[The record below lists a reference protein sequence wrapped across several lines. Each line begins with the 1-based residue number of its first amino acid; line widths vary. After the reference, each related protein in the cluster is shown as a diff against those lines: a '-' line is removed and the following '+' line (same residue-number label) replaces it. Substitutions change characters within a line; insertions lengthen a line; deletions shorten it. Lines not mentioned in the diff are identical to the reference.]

1 MNKSRSTLKEY
12 QVVFTDQK
20 LKERNSFFD
29 ADFWEKGNI
38 LTDFCSPWNEDPFSK
53 IEFTALHDAENFYFR
68 FIVFDAEICLD
79 KKDNSVE
86 SIGNSDRVE
95 LFFRTD
101 ENINPYYCVEMDTAA
116 RIMDFKAYP
125 NKDFNF
131 EWNWPKNEIEVQ
143 SQKKETSFEVAGRI
157 SIQSLKDL
165 KLLQNNSIEA
175 GIYRA
180 KFSLVE
186 NLQYEPT
193 WISWVN
199 PNTETPNFHIASSF
213 GKLTFMQ

>member
-1 MNKSRSTLKEY
+1 MKEY
-12 QVVFTDQK
+12 QVVLVDK
-20 LKERNSFFD
+20 KSKNWNEISNLS
-29 ADFWEKGNI
+29 FWEKANC
-38 LTDFCSPWNEDPFSK
+38 LTDFCCPWKEDSISK
-53 IEFTALHDAENFYFR
+53 IEFRAVYDLENFYFKFR
-68 FIVFDAEICLD
+68 VFDTDIYRD

-95 LFFRTD
+95 LFFRTN
-101 ENINPYYCVEMDTAA
+101 ESLNPYYCLEIDTAG

-125 NKDFNF
+125 NKDFDF
-131 EWNWPKNEIEVQ
+131 SWKWPKDDIEVKTAKDE
-143 SQKKETSFEVAGRI
+143 SSFIVEGRI
-157 SIQSLKDL
+157 SLQSLRDL
-165 KLLQNNSIEA
+165 NLIQNNTIET

-199 PNTETPNFHIASSF
+199 PNTEKPNFHIASSF
-213 GKLTFMQ
+213 GKFVLL